1 MVAPLVPWPVLLK
14 AAWPGFRCGAV
25 RGAIELT
32 CLLQSA
38 TPTLTRRP
46 PAHAPPPGQNHRR
59 PADHLPEQAPREPTP
74 RQLPPPELADNRP
87 LPLAFEP
94 PEATLTL
101 TAPLLDTLPWTGIPP
116 APDTTPSW
124 ISTPKLEL
132 GSQAPRCVMIC
143 TVQLP
148 S

>member
-1 MVAPLVPWPVLLK
+1 L
-14 AAWPGFRCGAV
+14 R
-25 RGAIELT
+25 IT
-32 CLLQSA
+32 
-38 TPTLTRRP
+38 
-46 PAHAPPPGQNHRR
+46 PGQNHRR
-59 PADHLPEQAPREPTP
+59 RADHLPEQAPREPTP

-143 TVQLP
+143 TLQLP